1 MDVEKAMLDP
11 DSVFMSPEDVLLEQS
26 LTREEKIKVLRRWEY
41 DARELEVAEEEN
53 MGGGPPGILDE
64 ILRTLHR
71 LQADSATE
79 HAPPTKQ
86 GGE

>member
-1 MDVEKAMLDP
+1 MDLEKAMLDP
-11 DSVFMSPEDVLLEQS
+11 DSVFKCPEDVFLAQA
-26 LTREEKIKVLRRWEY
+26 LTREEKIKILRRWEY

-53 MGGGPPGILDE
+53 MGGGPPDILDE

-71 LQADSATE
+71 LQADIDTE
-79 HAPPTKQ
+79 HTPPTKQ